1 MPYVFLKGGREGA
14 QAVWN
19 SRQLEWQGKRLKN
32 GMVGCIPTSLKAC
45 LLAVSGEKAL
55 SFTTQGSSKDPR
67 RL

>member
-32 GMVGCIPTSLKAC
+32 GMVHSIIAANHSERAELG
-45 LLAVSGEKAL
+45 LL
-55 SFTTQGSSKDPR
+55 FI
-67 RL
+67 